1 MSDPNNKQENQVQK
15 RNPEEDVIWLF
26 LEASLNLGIVRKTI
40 IENPSG
46 KGKVIEGG
54 RNRVFLI
61 RSNPDYKYYLGNFGI
76 DKLENCKI
84 MNKQDMMV
92 PGIGG
97 DAKYAKK
104 NLFHTKIE
112 YAIHTGYVNF
122 NHNWDNPS
130 DNKEMLTEINPTKN
144 KATAFRYIINQ
155 DSNTN
160 KIGSLKD
167 VKFEI
172 FITKRCCLCGMED
185 SHSNKLVYCQ
195 NDRNFFCN
203 NCDKTWHEQKEKMS
217 LNLHLRTTNFRYTLT
232 YFGNCTING
241 HYNKPFQY
249 FDEKTK
255 QCFCVKCMDQFLNN
269 QDKLNS
275 IIFIEDYLKV
285 KSVEEDFLNS
295 RINSVCE
302 EINRRL
308 AYAEDVW
315 NKIDKY
321 EKVYLQELED
331 DKNENLKKM
340 YDEGFARQTFLCCIF
355 MEIQRIIKE
364 IDSKIIFIKNQRNNV
379 DVSTF
384 LYMNQIYEL
393 YMRKEL
399 ITNLDY
405 LCSTNLEISAK
416 TIVTINDKDEK
427 KYEVLKLEPFVDMN
441 KDDYIL
447 NDF

>member
-172 FITKRCCLCGMED
+172 FITKRCCLCGVED

-203 NCDKTWHEQKEKMS
+203 NCDKTWHEQKENVS
-217 LNLHLRTTNFRYTLT
+217 EFTF
-232 YFGNCTING
+232 
-241 HYNKPFQY
+241 
-249 FDEKTK
+249 
-255 QCFCVKCMDQFLNN
+255 
-269 QDKLNS
+269 
-275 IIFIEDYLKV
+275 
-285 KSVEEDFLNS
+285 
-295 RINSVCE
+295 
-302 EINRRL
+302 
-308 AYAEDVW
+308 
-315 NKIDKY
+315 
-321 EKVYLQELED
+321 
-331 DKNENLKKM
+331 KNH
-340 YDEGFARQTFLCCIF
+340 
-355 MEIQRIIKE
+355 
-364 IDSKIIFIKNQRNNV
+364 
-379 DVSTF
+379 
-384 LYMNQIYEL
+384 
-393 YMRKEL
+393 
-399 ITNLDY
+399 
-405 LCSTNLEISAK
+405 
-416 TIVTINDKDEK
+416 
-427 KYEVLKLEPFVDMN
+427 
-441 KDDYIL
+441 
-447 NDF
+447 

>member
-1 MSDPNNKQENQVQK
+1 
-15 RNPEEDVIWLF
+15 
-26 LEASLNLGIVRKTI
+26 
-40 IENPSG
+40 
-46 KGKVIEGG
+46 
-54 RNRVFLI
+54 
-61 RSNPDYKYYLGNFGI
+61 
-76 DKLENCKI
+76 

-172 FITKRCCLCGMED
+172 FITKRCCLCGVED

>member
-26 LEASLNLGIVRKTI
+26 LEASLNLGIVKKI
-40 IENPSG
+40 IAENPSG
-46 KGKVIEGG
+46 KGKVLEGG

-61 RSNPDYKYYLGNFGI
+61 RSNPDYKYYLGNFDI
-76 DKLENCKI
+76 DKLENCKV
-84 MNKQDMMV
+84 MNKQDMLV
-92 PGIGG
+92 QGAGA

-112 YAIHTGYVNF
+112 YSIHTGFVNF
-122 NHNWDNPS
+122 NHNWDSPA
-130 DNKEMLTEINPTKN
+130 DMKDMLAEINPTKN
-144 KATAFRYIINQ
+144 KQNTFRYIINQ
-155 DSNTN
+155 ENNVN
-160 KIGSLKD
+160 KIGSLRD

-172 FITKRCCLCGMED
+172 FINKRCCLCGTEET
-185 SHSNKLVYCQ
+185 HNNKLLYCQ
-195 NDRNFFCN
+195 NDKNFFCS

-217 LNLHLRTTNFRYTLT
+217 LNLHLRTTNCKYTLT

-269 QDKLNS
+269 QEKLNS

-295 RINSVCE
+295 RIDAVCE

-321 EKVYLQELED
+321 EKEYLTQLED
-331 DKNENLKKM
+331 DKNDNLKKM

-384 LYMNQIYEL
+384 LYMNQIYAL
-393 YMRKEL
+393 YMKKEL
-399 ITNLDY
+399 LTNLEY
-405 LCSTNLEISAK
+405 LCGTNLEISTK
-416 TIVTINDKDEK
+416 TIVTVNDKDEK
-427 KYEVLKLEPFVDMN
+427 KYETLKLEPFVDMN
-441 KDDYIL
+441 KDDYIMNEL
-447 NDF
+447 

>member
-1 MSDPNNKQENQVQK
+1 MADQGNKQENPQVR
-15 RNPEEDVIWLF
+15 RNPEEDVIMLF
-26 LEASLNLGIVRKTI
+26 LEASLNIGIVRKSLT
-40 IENPSG
+40 ENPSG

-54 RNRVFLI
+54 KNRVFLFKT
-61 RSNPDYKYYLGNFGI
+61 NQDYKYYLGNFSI
-76 DKLENCKI
+76 DKLESCKKV
-84 MNKQDMMV
+84 NNQDLILQGV
-92 PGIGG
+92 GNDG
-97 DAKYAKK
+97 KYAKK

-112 YAIHTGYVNF
+112 YTVQTGYVNYT
-122 NHNWDNPS
+122 NNWDNPL
-130 DNKEMLTEINPTKN
+130 DNKDILTDINPAKN
-144 KATAFRYIINQ
+144 RANAFRYVIN
-155 DSNTN
+155 SNDTNN

-172 FITKRCCLCGMED
+172 FLIKRCCLCGLEE
-185 SHSNKLVYCQ
+185 SHNNKLVYCQ
-195 NDRNFFCN
+195 NDRNFFCT

-217 LNLHLRTTNFRYTLT
+217 LNLHLRTNNFKYTLT
-232 YFGNCTING
+232 YFGNCTINL

-269 QDKLNS
+269 PEKINS

-285 KSVEEDFLNS
+285 KSVKEDFLNS

-308 AYAEDVW
+308 QYAEDVW
-315 NKIDKY
+315 DNIDMY
-321 EKVYLQELED
+321 EKDYLQELED
-331 DKNENLKKM
+331 DKNDNLKKM

-384 LYMNQIYEL
+384 LYMNQIYSQYMKNEL
-393 YMRKEL
+393 SA
-399 ITNLDY
+399 NLEY
-405 LCSTNLEISAK
+405 LCQTNLETSTK
-416 TIVTINDKDEK
+416 SIVTINDKDDK
-427 KYEVLKLEPFVDMN
+427 KYEMLKLEPFVDMN
-441 KDDYIL
+441 KDDYIM
-447 NDF
+447 NDI